1 MKLAFRN
8 LAVTSLIVL
17 GGAVVFGASTETAS
31 AQSNCVTQ
39 CRSQGWSTNQCRRY
53 CQVRFGEQTRGP
65 RVYGYAAKKGTCGEY
80 RYMKGG
86 RCVDARTNPP
96 SR

>member
-1 MKLAFRN
+1 MKTTSRN
-8 LAVTSLIVL
+8 LTITSLIAL
-17 GGAVVFGASTETAS
+17 GGAVFLGWSADTVS

-39 CRSQGWSTNQCRRY
+39 CRSQGWGLSQCRRY
-53 CQVRFGEQTRGP
+53 CETRFGEKYRSP
-65 RVYGYAAKKGTCGEY
+65 RVYGYTARKSGCGEF

-96 SR
+96 PR